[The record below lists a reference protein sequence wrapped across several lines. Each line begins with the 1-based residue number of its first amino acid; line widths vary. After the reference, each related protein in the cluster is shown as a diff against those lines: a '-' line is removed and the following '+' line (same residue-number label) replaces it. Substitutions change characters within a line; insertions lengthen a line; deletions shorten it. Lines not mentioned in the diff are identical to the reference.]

1 MDAYIKQRLEQG
13 GIDTESA
20 LERLMGSEKIFFRL
34 LNKFLEDDN
43 YDKLSEAVRH
53 GDMSAALTA
62 SHTLKGICGN
72 LSIQKL
78 FDLLTQQV
86 ALFRQGDEESAAALM
101 EEISACYEAA
111 VDSIVES
118 VGA

>member
-1 MDAYIKQRLEQG
+1 MDAFIKEKLEQG

-20 LERLMGSEKIFFRL
+20 LERMMGSETIFFRL

-43 YDKLSEAVRH
+43 YDKLTEAVRQ
-53 GDMSAALTA
+53 GDMAAALTA

-78 FDLLTQQV
+78 FDLLTEQV
-86 ALFRQGDEESAAALM
+86 TLFRQGNEEGAAALM
-101 EEISACYEAA
+101 EEISVCYEAA

-118 VGA
+118 IGA